1 MSAGPAHPMRC
12 KDGSSGNETSRSKSS
27 TKEVSGQAEGAVE
40 SRSIYRARF
49 SVVSHSPSG
58 NSVAQIEGVALA
70 LWTYAFPT
78 IEEERKY
85 GPDICSGK

>member
-40 SRSIYRARF
+40 SRSIYRGISLYF
-49 SVVSHSPSG
+49 CLLS
-58 NSVAQIEGVALA
+58 
-70 LWTYAFPT
+70 F
-78 IEEERKY
+78 
-85 GPDICSGK
+85 